1 MNNYANP
8 GELVDELDTTE
19 FPAPKYKL
27 GFLYFRRPYFS
38 DPIFSGILFLTGLL
52 LLSKA
57 IYVHGQGQ
65 IDLSSQSIVTGTERA
80 LLAFHLCFLVLWALA
95 LPLLLKRARKD
106 KRVISDHETLLTSEN
121 GTVPKWKI
129 EKKPY
134 LKRRAIE
141 LIVVMPFIIAGLL
154 IGTASIESQKITREL
169 NATYLKT
176 YNLNHTWNDQVK
188 PVTDLIS
195 HLSRTVSKT
204 QYAIEV
210 AKAKSIVA
218 KAAPLIAE
226 TESQIKYQCDNV
238 QKKTTGNNNEAKY
251 RAILVTSMLDTCHSL
266 PIQSRELFAM
276 VNLQISNAPNTEI
289 QKHQDLYDAEYYRR
303 IAAQKQVLVIS
314 GALTERRKVKSTI
327 SVWTVLSPL

>member
-8 GELVDELDTTE
+8 GEPGDDLDPTE
-19 FPAPKYKL
+19 FPAPKFKL

-38 DPIFSGILFLTGLL
+38 DPFFSGILFLTGLL
-52 LLSKA
+52 LLSKS
-57 IYVHGQGQ
+57 IYVRGQGQ
-65 IDLSSQSIVTGTERA
+65 IDLSSQSIVAGTERA
-80 LLAFHLCFLVLWALA
+80 LLAFHLCFLLLWLLA

-106 KRVISDHETLLTSEN
+106 KRVVSDHETIMTSEN
-121 GTVPKWKI
+121 GTVQKWKI

-134 LKRRAIE
+134 LNRRATEI
-141 LIVVMPFIIAGLL
+141 IVFLPFIIAGLL
-154 IGTASIESQKITREL
+154 IGTASIQSQKITREL

-195 HLSRTVSKT
+195 HLSRTVSKA
-204 QYAIEV
+204 QYALEV
-210 AKAKSIVA
+210 TKAKTIVA

-226 TESQIKYQCDNV
+226 TESKIQYQCDHV

-276 VNLQISNAPNTEI
+276 VNLQISNASNAEI

-314 GALTERRKVKSTI
+314 GALTERRKIKSTI
-327 SVWTVLSPL
+327 SIWTVLSPI